1 MNIKQK
7 ENILKYI
14 SDFLRTFGGAM
25 MFVAL
30 SAIVFSKADASLYP
44 VGTASFVILGFFTLL
59 IGLWFAY
66 ASVIEPEE

>member
-30 SAIVFSKADASLYP
+30 SAIVFSKADAR
-44 VGTASFVILGFFTLL
+44 FVSSRYCKFCYSWFFYVVN
-59 IGLWFAY
+59 WFM
-66 ASVIEPEE
+66 VRLR